1 MQNKIWI
8 AALSAL
14 SMAGLS
20 GCQEMSGLFDDNRDT
35 YYYDTAHSAKTT
47 NHVDTKVNAVK
58 SKKMISSTPEVAAPK
73 ATTVTTSAPRKG
85 NGVPLSGPV
94 VPQTAPTVGE

>member
-8 AALSAL
+8 AALGLMSL
-14 SMAGLS
+14 TGLS
-20 GCQEMSGLFDDNRDT
+20 GCQEIAGLFDENREN
-35 YYYDTAHSAKTT
+35 YYYDSAHSTNSSSQVDIKTNKAKPR
-47 NHVDTKVNAVK
+47 KVA
-58 SKKMISSTPEVAAPK
+58 SSTPEVSAPK